1 MTRCQL
7 RGTMCPVSFSFSN
20 AQITPITSRPLTL
33 FPPFS
38 YFVIR
43 FSRVPT
49 VCLSQPISHNSPAPC
64 FRSSTT
70 GSVGVANSSASSFGS
85 TREKLEE
92 LAERRLLLPEV
103 GVVGPDLWWGSSAYR
118 AELAGSLSVDKPV
131 LRGNLQGQKGC
142 KKQNKK
148 QPTVTM

>member
-7 RGTMCPVSFSFSN
+7 RGTMCPVSSFSN
-20 AQITPITSRPLTL
+20 AQTTQITSWPLTV

-43 FSRVPT
+43 IRST
-49 VCLSQPISHNSPAPC
+49 SSLSDSTSLPEFTSHSPAPC

-85 TREKLEE
+85 TREELEE

-103 GVVGPDLWWGSSAYR
+103 GVVGPDLSWGSSAYR
-118 AELAGSLSVDKPV
+118 AELAGSSSVDKPV
-131 LRGNLQGQKGC
+131 LRGNLQCQK
-142 KKQNKK
+142 
-148 QPTVTM
+148 